1 VSQSFPVG
9 AGDTPSI
16 VTQPFNA
23 RHVPYAAQSSKARHA
38 GCYYFRM
45 TVVSNQLPNRFSFFS
60 GIVRLVTSTWR
71 VLHFGALALV
81 VVLSSAT
88 HDQAC
93 RRNTAHELYWTTW
106 QVLPSF
112 TLLSTLLSLVL
123 IRIVIVT
130 ALSYGLSQLALEM
143 VIRVLVVEL
152 IPLFAALFVSL
163 RCGARFAEEI
173 GAALNKSGSTNG
185 SELWRHT
192 LVPRLTAGA
201 FAVAMLAAV
210 SGLVALLIAYT
221 SLYGFS
227 PWGRESFSSALA
239 QVFDTAVLLGFM
251 LKVMLF
257 SLAVGILP
265 IASALAEQNI
275 DIDARRNILSDVAR
289 LALALVLIEIAFLAV
304 KYA

>member
-1 VSQSFPVG
+1 MS
-9 AGDTPSI
+9 
-16 VTQPFNA
+16 
-23 RHVPYAAQSSKARHA
+23 
-38 GCYYFRM
+38 
-45 TVVSNQLPNRFSFFS
+45 VVSNQFSEKRSAFS
-60 GIVRLVTSTWR
+60 GIAQLATGTWR

-93 RRNTAHELYWTTW
+93 RRNTAREVYWTTW
-106 QVLPSF
+106 RVLPSF

-123 IRIVIVT
+123 IRIVVVT

-143 VIRVLVVEL
+143 VIRVLVLEL

-163 RCGARFAEEI
+163 RCGTRITQEI
-173 GAALNKSGSTNG
+173 SAALNANKATDGSD
-185 SELWRHT
+185 LWRHI
-192 LVPRLTAGA
+192 LVPRLIAGA
-201 FAVAMLAAV
+201 FSVAMLAAV

-227 PWGRESFSSALA
+227 PWGRDSFTDALA
-239 QVFDTAVLLGFM
+239 KVFETAVLLGFL
-251 LKVMLF
+251 LKVTLF

-265 IASALAEQNI
+265 IASALAEHRI
-275 DIDARRNILSDVAR
+275 DVGAQWNILTGVAR
-289 LALALVLIEIAFLAV
+289 LFLALVLIEVASLAV